1 MTRVLLIRH
10 GESAANGK
18 GFFAGHLDV
27 PLSDRGEKQAELT
40 GAFVAENYA
49 VEAVY
54 SSDLSRAYGTAQPLA
69 NRIGKTAV
77 KREDLREIFAG
88 DWQGLCF
95 DELQERYAESY
106 GVWLSDIGN
115 AKTPNGETVAGLYER
130 IWNAVCEIAEKHAG
144 QTVAVVTHATPIR
157 AVISRLQGFETARM
171 KEVPWTS
178 NASVTSI
185 VFDGKTWE
193 LEAVSMDEH
202 LSSMRTTFPANV

>member
-40 GAFVAENYA
+40 GAFIAENYS

-54 SSDLSRAYGTAQPLA
+54 SSDLSRAYRTAKPLA

-77 KREDLREIFAG
+77 KREDLREIYAG

-106 GVWLSDIGN
+106 GVWLSNIGN

-144 QTVAVVTHATPIR
+144 QTVAIFTHATPVRTI
-157 AVISRLQGFETARM
+157 VSRLQGKGVEGM
-171 KEVPWTS
+171 KTVPWTS

-185 VFDGKTWE
+185 VFDGKTWG

>member
-1 MTRVLLIRH
+1 MTKLLFVRH
-10 GESAANGK
+10 GESIYNNASKFTGQK
-18 GFFAGHLDV
+18 DV
-27 PLSDRGEKQAELT
+27 PLTALGEKQAEVT
-40 GAFVAENYA
+40 GKFLWENYQID
-49 VEAVY
+49 AVY
-54 SSDLSRAYGTAQPLA
+54 SSDLSRAYRTAKPLA

-77 KREDLREIFAG
+77 KREDLREIYAG

-144 QTVAVVTHATPIR
+144 QTVAIFTHATPVR
-157 AVISRLQGFETARM
+157 TVVSRLQGKGVEGM
-171 KEVPWTS
+171 KTVPWTS

-185 VFDGKTWE
+185 VFNGKTWE